1 MTCYAQVINL
11 LGLNSDSQGT
21 AYDWL
26 YLLLKVADTYE
37 SANPT
42 PDELSNPFAE
52 TLRRLRNVADG
63 HAVRKIGEL
72 FGGRLNA
79 SVYPWQ
85 AV

>member
-1 MTCYAQVINL
+1 
-11 LGLNSDSQGT
+11 
-21 AYDWL
+21 
-26 YLLLKVADTYE
+26 
-37 SANPT
+37 
-42 PDELSNPFAE
+42 
-52 TLRRLRNVADG
+52 VADG